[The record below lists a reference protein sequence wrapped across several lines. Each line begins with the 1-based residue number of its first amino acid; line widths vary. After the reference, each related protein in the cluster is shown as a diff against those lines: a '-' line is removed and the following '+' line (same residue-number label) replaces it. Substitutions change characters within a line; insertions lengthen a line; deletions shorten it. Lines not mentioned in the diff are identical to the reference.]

1 MTINFSE
8 RKSSADMQTLS
19 EGTEVVL
26 SGWAQ
31 DIKNLSK
38 IAFVNLRDKEGIAQL
53 VINPE
58 NKHFEEL
65 VKTPKESIILV
76 KGKVVK
82 SKLKSGGNEVLIT
95 ELEIINKSEPQL
107 PIDITGKIPT
117 MLDKRL
123 DNRFLDLRIRKNLAI
138 FKIRTTAN
146 MGVREF
152 LMKNKFIEMQ
162 TPKIISA
169 GAEGGATL
177 FPVQYYDKK
186 VFLSQSGQL
195 YKQML
200 MSAGFERV
208 FEIGPSFRAEK
219 SHTMRHLTEFT
230 QIDFEMSFID
240 SEEDVMK
247 ILEEMV
253 VYVMQ
258 KIEKENSK
266 ELEILGFK
274 LDIPIIPVPRV
285 AYKEAIEMLNEAG
298 SKLQFG
304 DDIGTE
310 DEKKLGELVLKKY
323 KSTAHFITKYPYSQ
337 KPFYI
342 MTDGEISRG
351 FDFELNGEELSSGGQ
366 REHRCEV
373 LVKQISGKG
382 LNAKDFEFYTNPFK
396 YGMPPHGG
404 FGVGIDR
411 LVKYILKLDN
421 IRDAVLFPRD
431 PERVTP

>member
-1 MTINFSE
+1 MPLNFSE
-8 RKSSADMQTLS
+8 RKTSSDVQKMS

-31 DIKNLSK
+31 DIKNLGK
-38 IAFVNLRDKEGIAQL
+38 IAFINLRDKEGIAQL
-53 VINPE
+53 VINPD
-58 NKHFEEL
+58 NKCFEEIT
-65 VKTPKESIILV
+65 KTSKESIILA

-82 SKLKSGGNEVLIT
+82 SKLKSGGNEVLLS
-95 ELEIINKSEPQL
+95 EVEVINKSDPQL

-123 DNRFLDLRIRKNLAI
+123 DNRFLDLRMQKNLAI

-152 LMKNKFIEMQ
+152 LITNKFMEMQ

-186 VFLSQSGQL
+186 AYLSQSGQL

-200 MSAGFERV
+200 ISAGFERV

-230 QIDFEMSFID
+230 QVDFEMSFID

-247 ILEEMV
+247 MLEEMV
-253 VYVMQ
+253 VHVMQ
-258 KIEKENSK
+258 KIEKENAK
-266 ELEILGFK
+266 ELELLGVK
-274 LDIPIIPVPRV
+274 LDIPTLPFPRV
-285 AYKEAIEMLNEAG
+285 TYTEALEMLNKSG
-298 SKLQFG
+298 SKLKFG

-310 DEKKLGELVLKKY
+310 DEKKLG
-323 KSTAHFITKYPYSQ
+323 
-337 KPFYI
+337 
-342 MTDGEISRG
+342 
-351 FDFELNGEELSSGGQ
+351 
-366 REHRCEV
+366 
-373 LVKQISGKG
+373 
-382 LNAKDFEFYTNPFK
+382 
-396 YGMPPHGG
+396 
-404 FGVGIDR
+404 
-411 LVKYILKLDN
+411 
-421 IRDAVLFPRD
+421 
-431 PERVTP
+431 